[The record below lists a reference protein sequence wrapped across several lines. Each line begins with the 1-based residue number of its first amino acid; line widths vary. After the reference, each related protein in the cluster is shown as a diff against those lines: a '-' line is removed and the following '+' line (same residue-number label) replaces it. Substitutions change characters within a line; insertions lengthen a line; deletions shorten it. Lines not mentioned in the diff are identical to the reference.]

1 MWFDSHF
8 HLQSWVRRIYIS
20 NPTHLLRIYVSVP
33 REYPR
38 QAGWQVSLLWA
49 RRDDSV
55 SVETGE
61 MPQVTVICGLSG
73 DLMTLI
79 YPYRWT
85 WFQSQDRNRLSTT
98 SGKTTSFSF
107 VFLIQINLKASKF
120 IRATEIFDPFLDG
133 LEKLRCRIVYSLKSD
148 SDVLKEQE
156 AVREHIV
163 AFKTVLWDRVL
174 NVIILFRNGLTL
186 HTSDAKEL

>member
-8 HLQSWVRRIYIS
+8 HLQSWVGWIYIS

-33 REYPR
+33 REYSR

-85 WFQSQDRNRLSTT
+85 LFQSQDRNNQSHSSLIV
-98 SGKTTSFSF
+98 FSF
-107 VFLIQINLKASKF
+107 VFLIQMNLKASKF
-120 IRATEIFDPFLDG
+120 IRATEIFDPFLEG
-133 LEKLRCRIVYSLKSD
+133 LEKLGSRLVYSLKSD
-148 SDVLKEQE
+148 SDVLTEQE
-156 AVREHIV
+156 AV
-163 AFKTVLWDRVL
+163 
-174 NVIILFRNGLTL
+174 NILYCGI
-186 HTSDAKEL
+186 